1 MFCQWP
7 YHHEHEMSKLMEIN
21 DSVTVHKAFIWVYM
35 DTGQNKN
42 TNKNTSSLS
51 HGFSWTQ
58 LKNQTKIHTHT
69 HCMRGS
75 HGQSN
80 VHTASRSGWMKDSA
94 LMTRC
99 CVQLVLQRVEGGF
112 LFLRPI
118 QIIHNQHN
126 QSKTWQP
133 ARIAN
138 HTIWQ
143 PASTLSSGVYQL
155 QLFCLWWTKSYSLSR
170 ILSHNTNATTVKDN
184 AIISDKQ
191 VILQDDQQQKGR
203 PI

>member
-1 MFCQWP
+1 MTLSQF
-7 YHHEHEMSKLMEIN
+7 YK
-21 DSVTVHKAFIWVYM
+21 TFTWVYM
-35 DTGQNKN
+35 DTGQNKS
-42 TNKNTSSLS
+42 TKNTSLRVMIFPEPHS
-51 HGFSWTQ
+51 
-58 LKNQTKIHTHT
+58 KTKPKHTHT
-69 HCMRGS
+69 AWS

-80 VHTASRSGWMKDSA
+80 AHTAGHSGWMKDSA

-112 LFLRPI
+112 IFLRPI

-133 ARIAN
+133 ARTAN

-143 PASTLSSGVYQL
+143 PASTLSPGVYQL
-155 QLFCLWWTKSYSLSR
+155 QLFCLWWTKSYSLSWM
-170 ILSHNTNATTVKDN
+170 LLHSVNATTTKDN

-191 VILQDDQQQKGR
+191 DTFDFCS
-203 PI
+203 P